1 MNTNKYNID
10 RFLQAQE
17 DAYSYALEELKAGRK
32 RSHWIWYVFPQLRG
46 LGRSYNSELYGISG
60 LEEAKDYL
68 EHPVLGQRLREV
80 CEVILGLPTSDAREI
95 FGGIDSRKLRSSMT
109 LFDLASLDD
118 VFAKVLEKFFVARRC
133 RVTMTILSDYS
144 QE

>member
-1 MNTNKYNID
+1 MDKYNIE
-10 RFLQAQE
+10 RFIQAQE

-46 LGRSYNSELYGISG
+46 LGRSYNSEFYGISG
-60 LEEAKDYL
+60 LEEAKAYL

-80 CEVILGLPTSDAREI
+80 CEVILGLPTNDTREI

-109 LFDLASLDD
+109 LFDLASPDD
-118 VFAKVLEKFFVARRC
+118 VFAKVLEKFFDARRC
-133 RVTMTILSDYS
+133 HTTLTVLSGNS
-144 QE
+144 